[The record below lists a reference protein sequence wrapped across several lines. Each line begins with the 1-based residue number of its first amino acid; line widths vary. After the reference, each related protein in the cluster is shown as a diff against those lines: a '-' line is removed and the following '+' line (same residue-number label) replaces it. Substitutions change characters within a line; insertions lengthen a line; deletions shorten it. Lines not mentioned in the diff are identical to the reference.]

1 MDRADP
7 APASC
12 HAAGSQ
18 EQLLAEKLAKS
29 EQKRQRLRAN
39 LQKFRDKL
47 IDTNKLLELFN
58 EVKREKELAEQQAAS
73 LATAARELETVRR
86 QQTEDRRK
94 LEEARDQLADKARE
108 VKDLDAINARL
119 RLKIDTSVAEG
130 TQRVTRELE
139 RCKKDK
145 QAAQQ
150 AKELAERRA
159 RQADSRLKTEQALVA
174 ELRQQLKTIQSG
186 QSTSVPTTGAS
197 NVADSAQTFHP
208 AQLNDMTAAISTQLQ
223 DSLQQIVLT
232 EVKKAVQSPAYMQ
245 VTSAQAANLAAS
257 TSQVEAL
264 RATMEERFQD
274 LSAAVQNSARKHSI
288 DQVEKVQE
296 VGSDSSTTAELLHE
310 MRWIRRS
317 LTQDGPPHLPIGPS
331 GAAGPFAAIADGGDP
346 PGIHPSSIRDR
357 IESSRQEDES
367 EEGDAASFALEL
379 EEALSADADP
389 DTEVVMHDD
398 KALSADADPDTEVV
412 MHDDSDDA
420 TPSKQSRSTKMT
432 VQWHEQEVQQGSERP
447 ARMSELEIDT
457 PRSSKRKQQ
466 RSADDRIAGTSG
478 TTRHLDRAEFE
489 ARLSSFYSP
498 HEVPT
503 PISCGERIDLFLLY
517 QLVAELGGPDQ
528 TGKLRQ
534 WATVGRKLAQ
544 SASSCSD
551 VAVPSNAGNIAK
563 SNYSKYISP
572 AVGDT
577 HHWPVT
583 QQSQIRV
590 ESESEQNLS
599 RKRARVVPTPP
610 ASNVVPPETSAVARL
625 WNTMATCPASDSSK
639 QLETILSQ
647 FAGQQLRSRTQE
659 CSSEPDGQAKYR
671 QCLTELMKLSSRV
684 AAFRR
689 GGNAECGCD
698 DSVQVCVQVER
709 CLVAA
714 AGPALYALRT
724 WCEAMV
730 LATSESVGT
739 RASGRYTVESVA
751 VVWCDAIL
759 SVANAQYTR
768 YAGGSRRHEGGS
780 TTSVPIEDSPSG
792 VACAFLALL
801 CHLLDHS
808 KTFPT
813 VAAGLSTAL
822 LQSLHRRLLSCD
834 PDKDEV
840 TARHF
845 GYTFGFLCKQRGA
858 MDAGRVCLYELLRHR
873 ADVELAVVDAICAG
887 WPELGPITGKGNSV
901 DTSVGED
908 TSPRAN
914 GSKWWLR
921 HTMAWTL
928 TVHCADLSTPDDA
941 HHDRSATDSNS
952 NDLNEA
958 RHFWTRL
965 RPTWDLTQTSS
976 GARSEFGFLED
987 LLKATLESEPEL
999 AVDDGTLDLRLS
1011 AGLAGRMKGWMWLH
1025 KNWIRPTLLPLVTQE
1040 FKHSKQS
1047 ILSVVGNSACPPSST
1062 KHQLNAIRLLG
1073 ELAVTVTERS
1083 AMKPVST
1090 VKQGE
1095 AARPDGPSSAA
1106 TELRPPDT
1114 SHVWSTSV
1122 TRSHPQLSSS
1132 DELVDMI
1139 VGALAERVAASRSHV
1154 CPRADAFGTRLS
1166 NSNGGGQEHGTG
1178 KTEST
1183 SRIREQNQRLHSS
1196 STTPRRDCAC
1206 QCGGGCSTTTACV
1219 MATAASDAL
1228 ARISAVA
1235 GVE

>member
-1 MDRADP
+1 MDRPDP
-7 APASC
+7 APASG

-18 EQLLAEKLAKS
+18 EQLLAAKLAKS

-73 LATAARELETVRR
+73 NAAAARELETVRR
-86 QQTEDRRK
+86 QQAEDRRK

-130 TQRVTRELE
+130 TQRLTRELE

-159 RQADSRLKTEQALVA
+159 RQADARLKAEQAMVA
-174 ELRQQLKTIQSG
+174 ELRQQLKAIQSG
-186 QSTSVPTTGAS
+186 QSTSVPAAGTS
-197 NVADSAQTFHP
+197 NVADSAQSFNQ
-208 AQLNDMTAAISTQLQ
+208 AQLNDMAAAISTQLQ

-232 EVKKAVQSPAYMQ
+232 EVKKAVQNPAYMQ
-245 VTSAQAANLAAS
+245 VAAAQAANVAAS

-264 RATMEERFQD
+264 RATMEELFKD
-274 LSAAVQNSARKHSI
+274 LSAAVQTSGRKHSI
-288 DQVEKVQE
+288 DQVEKEQE
-296 VGSDSSTTAELLHE
+296 VGSDSSTTAELLRE

-317 LTQDGPPHLPIGPS
+317 LTQDGPPHLPIAPS
-331 GAAGPFAAIADGGDP
+331 GATGPFAAIADADEP
-346 PGIHPSSIRDR
+346 PGIYPSSRDR
-357 IESSRQEDES
+357 IESSRQEEES

-379 EEALSADADP
+379 E
-389 DTEVVMHDD
+389 
-398 KALSADADPDTEVV
+398 KALSADADPDTEVA
-412 MHDDSDDA
+412 MHDVSDDA
-420 TPSKQSRSTKMT
+420 TPSKQSHSTKMT
-432 VQWHEQEVQQGSERP
+432 AQWHKEEVQQRSERP
-447 ARMSELEIDT
+447 ARMCELEIDT

-466 RSADDRIAGTSG
+466 RSADDRIVGTSG
-478 TTRHLDRAEFE
+478 TTRPLDRAEFE

-503 PISCGERIDLFLLY
+503 PISCGERVDLFLLY

-544 SASSCSD
+544 STASCSD

-563 SNYSKYISP
+563 SNYNKYISP

-577 HHWPVT
+577 QHWPAT
-583 QQSQIRV
+583 QQDQISA
-590 ESESEQNLS
+590 ESESGQNLS

-610 ASNVVPPETSAVARL
+610 ASNVVPPETSAVAKL
-625 WNTMATCPASDSSK
+625 WNTMATCPTPDSSK
-639 QLETILSQ
+639 KLETILLQ
-647 FAGQQLRSRTQE
+647 FTGQQMRSRTQE
-659 CSSEPDGQAKYR
+659 WSSESDGQAKCR
-671 QCLTELMKLSSRV
+671 QCFTELMKLSSRV

-698 DSVQVCVQVER
+698 DSVQVCEQVER

-714 AGPALYALRT
+714 AGPALDALRT

-730 LATSESVGT
+730 LATSESVAT
-739 RASGRYTVESVA
+739 RASGRYTIESVA
-751 VVWCDAIL
+751 EVWCDATSSL
-759 SVANAQYTR
+759 AKARYTGESKR
-768 YAGGSRRHEGGS
+768 DEGGA
-780 TTSVPIEDSPSG
+780 TALVPIEDSPSG

-808 KTFPT
+808 KSFPT

-822 LQSLHRRLLSCD
+822 LQSLHRRLLSYD
-834 PDKDEV
+834 PDKDKV
-840 TARHF
+840 AARHF

-858 MDAGRVCLYELLRHR
+858 MNAGRVCLYELLRHR
-873 ADVELAVVDAICAG
+873 ADVELAIVDAICAG
-887 WPELGPITGKGNSV
+887 WPELGPITGKGSSV

-908 TSPRAN
+908 ALPRAN

-921 HTMAWTL
+921 HTMAWAL
-928 TVHCADLSTPDDA
+928 TVYCADLSSPDAA
-941 HHDRSATDSNS
+941 HHDRSENAPNS

-965 RPTWDLTQTSS
+965 RPTWDLAQTSS
-976 GARSEFGFLED
+976 GVGTELGFLED
-987 LLKATLESEPEL
+987 LLKATLESDPEL
-999 AVDDGTLDLRLS
+999 AADCTLDLRLS
-1011 AGLAGRMKGWMWLH
+1011 SGLAGRMKGWMWLH

-1047 ILSVVGNSACPPSST
+1047 ILSVGNRADPPSSMR
-1062 KHQLNAIRLLG
+1062 HQLNAIRLLG
-1073 ELAVTVTERS
+1073 ELAVTITERS
-1083 AMKPVST
+1083 GMKPVST
-1090 VKQGE
+1090 VKEGE
-1095 AARPDGPSSAA
+1095 AARPDGPTSAT
-1106 TELRPPDT
+1106 TELRQPHI
-1114 SHVWSTSV
+1114 SHEWSTSV
-1122 TRSHPQLSSS
+1122 TRSHTQVSSS
-1132 DELVDMI
+1132 DEVVDVI

-1154 CPRADAFGTRLS
+1154 CPRVDAFGTGPS
-1166 NSNGGGQEHGTG
+1166 NSNGGGHEHGTG
-1178 KTEST
+1178 NAEST
-1183 SRIREQNQRLHSS
+1183 SRIREQNQCMHTS
-1196 STTPRRDCAC
+1196 STNHRRDSAC
-1206 QCGGGCSTTTACV
+1206 QCGGGCSNTTACV
-1219 MATAASDAL
+1219 IATAASDAL